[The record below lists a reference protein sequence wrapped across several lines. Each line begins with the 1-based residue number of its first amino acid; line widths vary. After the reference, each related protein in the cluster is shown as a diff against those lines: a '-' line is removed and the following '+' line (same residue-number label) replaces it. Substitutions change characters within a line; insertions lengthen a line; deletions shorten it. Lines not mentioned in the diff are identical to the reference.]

1 MLSPWRS
8 ESVAAAAPG
17 VFMPLVKEQNTMIRE
32 YSYDSYLRKIIHK
45 IKLFQFKKI
54 QGRRF
59 HSIFINTLP
68 KSGSL
73 YLLTRITKGL
83 RIHSMRI
90 SSGYFPLDII
100 DLVRLEEF
108 LAGQFMCQGHVTP
121 NPLNIRIVD
130 ASLDRMWLH
139 VRDPRQAL
147 ISMLHH
153 LDRTL
158 QISNALA
165 LSVSMPAAYGIKDW
179 YGLSFEAK
187 VDALIEG
194 YYPDCIR
201 FIEDWLA
208 CEKTFTRTKMLVTQ
222 HEDLKRSEEE
232 LLERVFDFYEVPRN
246 LFELVQ
252 LKRNMMTHYRKGA
265 SREWASV
272 MTPAQQER
280 VTAALPK
287 ALSARFGW

>member
-1 MLSPWRS
+1 MWPWRC
-8 ESVAAAAPG
+8 PG
-17 VFMPLVKEQNTMIRE
+17 VFTPWVKEHNTMIRG
-32 YSYDSYLRKIIHK
+32 YSYDSYLMKIIHK
-45 IKLFQFKKI
+45 IKLFQFRKI
-54 QGRRF
+54 QGGRLP
-59 HSIFINTLP
+59 SIFINTLP
-68 KSGSL
+68 KSGTL

-108 LAGQFMCQGHVTP
+108 LAGQFVCPGHITP
-121 NPLNIRIVD
+121 HPLNIRIVD
-130 ASLDRMWLH
+130 STLDRMWLH

-158 QISNALA
+158 QISNPMDLA
-165 LSVSMPAAYGIKDW
+165 VSIPATYGIKDW
-179 YGLSFEAK
+179 YTLSFEAK
-187 VDALIEG
+187 VDALIDT

-201 FIEDWLA
+201 FIEGWLA
-208 CEKTFTRTKMLVTQ
+208 CEKTFTRTRMLVTQ
-222 HEDLKRSEEE
+222 HEELKRSEGD
-232 LLERVFDFYEVPRN
+232 LLERIFDFYEVPRN
-246 LFELVQ
+246 LFEFVQ

-265 SREWASV
+265 TKEWASV

-287 ALSARFGW
+287 ALSERFGW